1 MVHVAGTNGKG
12 STSAMVASI
21 LKLEGHRVGLY
32 TSPHLIRF
40 NERITVDGKCISN
53 DEINSFINLYKKDI
67 DQISSTFFETTTA
80 LAFTYF
86 AKKKVDFAVIEVG
99 LGGRLDSTNVVSP
112 KVTAI
117 TPISL
122 DHKDILGDSL
132 LSIAKE
138 KAGIIKKDT
147 PLIVGIQKKSIN
159 TFLREVAKQN
169 NSPFIDTAKISDVK
183 ISSNGTEFNTKWG
196 KFLTPLLGYHQA
208 SNAATAITI
217 IKSINKEIQLSI
229 IQKGL
234 NETVWRGRLQKL
246 SKALP
251 LYYDVAHNSAG
262 IDAMIETV
270 KSIYNKLPYIVLCLK
285 GDKEIKLISR
295 ALKSNYEEI
304 IVTGSHKMELMEAND
319 LFSALGKYG
328 LNENIEK
335 QNDPNDA
342 ISALIDKVKTSNQP
356 GVIMGSHYI
365 AKAVFDKFGIL

>member
-1 MVHVAGTNGKG
+1 M
-12 STSAMVASI
+12 
-21 LKLEGHRVGLY
+21 
-32 TSPHLIRF
+32 
-40 NERITVDGKCISN
+40 
-53 DEINSFINLYKKDI
+53 
-67 DQISSTFFETTTA
+67 
-80 LAFTYF
+80 
-86 AKKKVDFAVIEVG
+86 
-99 LGGRLDSTNVVSP
+99 
-112 KVTAI
+112 
-117 TPISL
+117 
-122 DHKDILGDSL
+122 
-132 LSIAKE
+132 KE
-138 KAGIIKKDT
+138 KRFIKKEWN
-147 PLIVGIQKKSIN
+147 KEHK
-159 TFLREVAKQN
+159 N
-169 NSPFIDTAKISDVK
+169 NKI
-183 ISSNGTEFNTKWG
+183 
-196 KFLTPLLGYHQA
+196 
-208 SNAATAITI
+208 
-217 IKSINKEIQLSI
+217 SINKEIQLST
-229 IQKGL
+229 IQRGL